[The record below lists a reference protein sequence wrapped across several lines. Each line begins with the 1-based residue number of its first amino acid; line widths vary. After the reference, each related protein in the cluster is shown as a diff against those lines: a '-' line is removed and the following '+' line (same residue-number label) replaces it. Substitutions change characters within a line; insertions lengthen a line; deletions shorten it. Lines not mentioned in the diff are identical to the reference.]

1 MDGIKLF
8 EDIRQAMAHGEPV
21 ARYMKTTTGKLNVK
35 ILDPITGYPT
45 DMILEGNAA
54 NGDEAAILVF
64 WLPVELA
71 YFERANKYHLAKGTL
86 VPLIK
91 REEVTI
97 SPNMVTD
104 EELEAALNSKFFS
117 VKNLLDKFTSPVPA
131 ERMLEMATKMN
142 KSIGTINAIKAKVA
156 ELQVEEFE
164 KV

>member
-1 MDGIKLF
+1 
-8 EDIRQAMAHGEPV
+8 
-21 ARYMKTTTGKLNVK
+21 
-35 ILDPITGYPT
+35 
-45 DMILEGNAA
+45 MILEGNAA